1 MYIPHVMC
9 TYCYVCGVFV
19 TLFFLPQSG
28 IMIDA
33 IFDKSFKIGEMVSV
47 QDTVVITQHR
57 GSSIILC
64 DAKEK
69 NIIGIFDITDLC
81 SIYGR

>member
-1 MYIPHVMC
+1 
-9 TYCYVCGVFV
+9 
-19 TLFFLPQSG
+19 
-28 IMIDA
+28 MIDA

-47 QDTVVITQHR
+47 EDTVVITQHR
-57 GSSIILC
+57 GSNIILC